1 MKVSQI
7 SPGDAVQVYGQGPVG
22 VVVSERREQAW
33 TERNSGR
40 THHHDVFDVL
50 MGGKVATMA
59 EFILAR
65 CDETWD
71 GGGAVQRKYKE

>member
-1 MKVSQI
+1 MSQI
-7 SPGDAVQVYGQGPVG
+7 SPGDTVQVYGEGPVG

-33 TERNSGR
+33 HDHR
-40 THHHDVFDVL
+40 TDRTLQHDVFDVL
-50 MGGKVATMA
+50 MGGKVVTMA

-65 CDETWD
+65 CGEGWD